1 MTEDREINT
10 SGGSYIGGDV
20 ESGRDVI
27 GRDQII
33 QNILVVGQ
41 FLDFAKVSDLLPQPG
56 EITSFDQIS
65 TAFEDTFGD
74 EAGQDL
80 AYATSFA
87 GEILKDLVLGL
98 RPADPFAAFPYNQ
111 MLEEIAPGII
121 DKLQSLGHWDVFSS
135 PLDDELAKLLRFTIS
150 SNPRILW
157 LVSMEQLWENRFS
170 HESRFG
176 LLEGREYYSSKES
189 KEMVFFGSQ
198 SMGKVQNYDWRQEYL
213 RTIFTGVVID
223 LVRIG
228 SLHSSD
234 KQFWERLVKFL
245 GSESQE

>member
-1 MTEDREINT
+1 MPEDRDIKT
-10 SGGSYIGGDV
+10 GGGSYIGGDV

-56 EITSFDQIS
+56 EITSFDQINA
-65 TAFEDTFGD
+65 AFEDTFGD

-87 GEILKDLVLGL
+87 GEILRDLVSELK
-98 RPADPFAAFPYNQ
+98 PENSFTAFPYKRI
-111 MLEEIAPGII
+111 LEDIAPAVI
-121 DKLQSLGHWDVFSS
+121 DKLQRLGHWDVFSS

-157 LVSMEQLWENRFS
+157 LTSLEQLWEKRYS
-170 HESRFG
+170 YESRFG
-176 LLEGREYYSSKES
+176 FLVGKEYSSS
-189 KEMVFFGSQ
+189 RDSRVMVFFGPQ
-198 SMGKVQNYDWRQEYL
+198 STGKVENYDWRQDYL
-213 RTIFTGVVID
+213 HTILAGVVID
-223 LVRIG
+223 LVRLG

-245 GSESQE
+245 GSESPM